1 MKYDCDMFKPVNS
14 NDKYTPP
21 CYCVIL
27 VFIFIDEKLKL
38 CHTNIKAFM
47 ISTIIGK
54 YQNNKFKC
62 TESKTKRYLHKSN
75 HIKYITH
82 ILIEIRIQVYIV
94 HVI

>member
-38 CHTNIKAFM
+38 CHTNI
-47 ISTIIGK
+47 ISFYDIH
-54 YQNNKFKC
+54 NNKQI
-62 TESKTKRYLHKSN
+62 SK
-75 HIKYITH
+75 
-82 ILIEIRIQVYIV
+82 
-94 HVI
+94 